1 MVKLKEKFS
10 LNRLDRCEKGT
21 LPFTARCT
29 FAQNDSALHIF
40 LDMPQHLY
48 YYKTKKVTKFLY
60 IKLLFYY

>member
-48 YYKTKKVTKFLY
+48 YYKTK
-60 IKLLFYY
+60 